1 MTSKPRRP
9 GTAHVTRAG
18 MRLLAAHPT
27 ESVWRVFVALAQYMD
42 HRLQMAPGHR
52 QVADDVGRTERTVRR
67 AVEYLVDAEVLV
79 IVHRGNRH
87 RAACYSIGPAL
98 QARLRPN
105 GRGSTPEICVSA
117 KGSPTPDI
125 QVSAARPSTP
135 DIGAVYT
142 GHRGRLHRTS

>member
-1 MTSKPRRP
+1 MTTKARRL

-27 ESVWRVFVALAQYMD
+27 ESVWRVFVALVQYMD

-52 QVADDVGRTERTVRR
+52 QIADDIGRTERTVRR
-67 AVEYLVDAEVLV
+67 AVEFLVDAEVLA

-98 QARLRPN
+98 QARLTPN
-105 GRGSTPEICVSA
+105 GRASTAEICVSG
-117 KGSPTPDI
+117 KGAPTPDI
-125 QVSAARPSTP
+125 QMSAARRSTP
-135 DIGAVYT
+135 DIGTFYT